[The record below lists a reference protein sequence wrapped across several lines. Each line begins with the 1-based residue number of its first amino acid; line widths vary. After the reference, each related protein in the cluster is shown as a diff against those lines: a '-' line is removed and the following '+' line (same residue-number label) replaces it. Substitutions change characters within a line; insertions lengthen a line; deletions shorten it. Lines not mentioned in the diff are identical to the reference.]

1 MNESRKLSVLPVG
14 NLIAF
19 FVTIVVN
26 ALSVILPLN
35 GRTPSEISDSYPNL
49 FTPAGYVFSIWS
61 VIYILLFIFS
71 VYQALPNQRDNPILK
86 EIGVYFIL
94 SCGANITWIFLWH
107 YEYIVLSVVPMFILL
122 GSLIMIYLRLDIGR
136 AQKVSRAEKLCVHLP
151 FSVYLGWITVAPI
164 ANVAAALVSIGWNG
178 FGISDIAWTMVMI
191 STATLLTAIVTL
203 TRRDIG
209 YGLVIIWA
217 LGGIIF
223 KQIHVL
229 EIVSTAVIGLMII
242 IITFT
247 YSSLRSRI

>member
-1 MNESRKLSVLPVG
+1 MDQSRKFSVIQFG

-19 FVTIVVN
+19 LGTVTVN

-61 VIYILLFIFS
+61 VIYILLFLFS
-71 VYQALPNQRDNPILK
+71 VYQALQSQKDRSFLK
-86 EIGVYFIL
+86 KISIYFLL
-94 SCGANITWIFLWH
+94 SCMANITWIFLWH
-107 YEYIVLSVVPMFILL
+107 YEYIVLSVVLMFALL

-136 AQKVSRAEKLCVHLP
+136 SQQVSREERLYVHLP
-151 FSVYLGWITVAPI
+151 FSVYLGWITVATI
-164 ANVAAALVSIGWNG
+164 ANIAAALVSIGWNG
-178 FGISDIAWTMVMI
+178 FGINDITWTMMMI
-191 STATLLTAIVTL
+191 LIATLLTVTIIL

-223 KQIHVL
+223 KQIQII
-229 EIVSTAVIGLMII
+229 EIVSTAALGSLAI
-242 IITFT
+242 IITLV
-247 YSSLRSRI
+247 YSIFHSRT

>member
-1 MNESRKLSVLPVG
+1 MNQSRKLLVLQLG

-19 FVTIVVN
+19 LGTLVVN
-26 ALSVILPLN
+26 ALSVALPLN
-35 GRTPSEISDSYPNL
+35 GRTPAEISDSYPNL

-61 VIYILLFIFS
+61 VIYLLLFLFS
-71 VYQALPNQRDNPILK
+71 VYQALPSRRDKPFLK
-86 EIGVYFIL
+86 KISVYFIL

-107 YEYIVLSVVPMFILL
+107 YEYIVLSVVPMFALL
-122 GSLIMIYLRLDIGR
+122 GSLIVVYLRLDIGR
-136 AQKVSRAEKLCVHLP
+136 AQQVTRGEKLCVHLP

-164 ANVAAALVSIGWNG
+164 ANIAAALVSIGWDG
-178 FGISDIAWTMVMI
+178 FGISDIAWTMVMM

-203 TRRDIG
+203 TRKDIG

-223 KQIHVL
+223 KQIQIL
-229 EIVSTAVIGLMII
+229 EIVSTAVIGLII
-242 IITFT
+242 IIVTFT

>member
-1 MNESRKLSVLPVG
+1 MDQSRKFSVIQFG

-19 FVTIVVN
+19 LGTVTVN

-61 VIYILLFIFS
+61 VIYILLFLFS
-71 VYQALPNQRDNPILK
+71 VYQALQSQKDRSFLK
-86 EIGVYFIL
+86 KISIYFLL
-94 SCGANITWIFLWH
+94 SCMANITWIFLWH
-107 YEYIVLSVVPMFILL
+107 YEYIVLSVVPMFALL

-136 AQKVSRAEKLCVHLP
+136 SQQVSREEKIFVHLP
-151 FSVYLGWITVAPI
+151 FSVYLGWITVATI
-164 ANVAAALVSIGWNG
+164 ANIAAALVSIGWNG
-178 FGISDIAWTMVMI
+178 FGISDITWTMMMI
-191 STATLLTAIVTL
+191 VIATLLTVTIII

-223 KQIHVL
+223 KQIQIL
-229 EIVSTAVIGLMII
+229 EIVSTAALGSLAI
-242 IITFT
+242 IITLV
-247 YSSLRSRI
+247 YSIFHSRT

>member
-1 MNESRKLSVLPVG
+1 MDQSRKFSVIQFG

-19 FVTIVVN
+19 LGTVTVN

-61 VIYILLFIFS
+61 VIYILLFLFS
-71 VYQALPNQRDNPILK
+71 VYQALQSQKDRSFLK
-86 EIGVYFIL
+86 KISIYFLL
-94 SCGANITWIFLWH
+94 SCMANITWIFLWH
-107 YEYIVLSVVPMFILL
+107 YEYIVLSVVPMFALL

-136 AQKVSRAEKLCVHLP
+136 YQQVSREEKLYVHLP
-151 FSVYLGWITVAPI
+151 FSVYLGWITVATI
-164 ANVAAALVSIGWNG
+164 ANIAAALVSIGWNG
-178 FGISDIAWTMVMI
+178 FGISDITWTMMMI
-191 STATLLTAIVTL
+191 VIATLLTVTIIL

-223 KQIHVL
+223 KQIQIL
-229 EIVSTAVIGLMII
+229 EIVSTAALGSLAI
-242 IITFT
+242 IITLV
-247 YSSLRSRI
+247 YSIFHSRT